1 MVTTEG
7 ETPCWKSN
15 PLVNGSGRNG
25 LGWGYRFV
33 AIGTISCVN
42 HFVKATCGA
51 FVAAAGDVPV
61 CDPRTFH
68 ECVLPT
74 QASYVR
80 ENEAERCDCGRQC
93 RRLIYQPTVSQSLLA
108 DSAANYFKHAYDLPG
123 TLDVVIADHC
133 IVEVGIP
140 ANFNPR
146 DDATLAPVV
155 RPKVP

>member
-1 MVTTEG
+1 MLEVEPT
-7 ETPCWKSN
+7 CQRKWSK
-15 PLVNGSGRNG
+15 RAG
-25 LGWGYRFV
+25 LGLSFRRHRGDILCESFRE
-33 AIGTISCVN
+33 S
-42 HFVKATCGA
+42 TCGA

-80 ENEAERCDCGRQC
+80 QNEAERCDCGRQC

-123 TLDVVIADHC
+123 TLDDVIADHC

-146 DDATLAPVV
+146 DDATSASG
-155 RPKVP
+155 